1 MPVNQPGIAN
11 ELAIPSPVAAFRGIR
26 PGGDGIVSPCVHVL
40 PGRFSGRDT
49 GTGRID
55 RQACRRRLPKAAMAA
70 WPGPAAGR
78 RWARGRGESDRSPA
92 RSPVMKVARW
102 QRHRASVPPSLPG
115 GCKPFYIKHLNK
127 TISPQK
133 PKKDLTPLF
142 FSFLRMDYV
151 RGASFEARH
160 CTGLSIFSHPHCVLT
175 VAAFGLAEEEPGKVV
190 LNKDAR
196 LKPSVLHLL
205 HFLFQI

>member
-1 MPVNQPGIAN
+1 MVSTSCQVGFPAETQEPGEQTGKRA
-11 ELAIPSPVAAFRGIR
+11 
-26 PGGDGIVSPCVHVL
+26 GG
-40 PGRFSGRDT
+40 
-49 GTGRID
+49 
-55 RQACRRRLPKAAMAA
+55 ACRKRR
-70 WPGPAAGR
+70 WRRWRRGPAAGR

-151 RGASFEARH
+151 RGASLEARH
-160 CTGLSIFSHPHCVLT
+160 CTGLSIYSHPHCVLT